1 MVSIKINVED
11 DMEIIGI
18 IAFGG
23 NWGGFKYL
31 TVHYDALSDTGKVIL
46 CALFAVA
53 LIVSV
58 SSSWWMRAMAIWSAK
73 RKVAEIEWIA
83 VPNVGYYLPFVLF
96 FVLVPVCGIFS
107 DREDTWWILLIF
119 GWLGGSVDFCLC
131 A

>member
-1 MVSIKINVED
+1 
-11 DMEIIGI
+11 MEIIGI